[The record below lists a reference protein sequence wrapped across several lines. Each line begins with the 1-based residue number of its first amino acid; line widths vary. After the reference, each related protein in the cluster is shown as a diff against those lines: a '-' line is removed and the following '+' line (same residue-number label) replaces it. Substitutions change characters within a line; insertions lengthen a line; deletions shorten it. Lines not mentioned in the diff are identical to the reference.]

1 VIKEIL
7 LSSKEMKMN
16 IKSYLEDWVR
26 YSNSVPWL
34 MNVNEIFWNIP
45 EGFVTI
51 VSENCSKGSLKVP
64 PFSARNSWKTSF
76 PFQRRPV

>member
-26 YSNSVPWL
+26 HSNSVPWL

-51 VSENCSKGSLKVP
+51 VSENCSKGSLKVGP
-64 PFSARNSWKTSF
+64 ASPRSCSRTSSRS
-76 PFQRRPV
+76 QKRPA